1 MAAVDT
7 VLADWLAA
15 HHGVVGSTTLDEL
28 GVSRRH
34 RLTLLEQRLLIEVHE
49 GVYRS
54 AYTAFDFDARCAAA
68 CMADPT
74 LVVSCTSAGRLWD
87 LRRCAGDDIH
97 VVTSRRTKPIRHGVV
112 MHRTLALD
120 TSDIVE
126 RDDGIR
132 VTSPARTY
140 FDLARHLG
148 ELSLESVAEQLIDT
162 ELCSYAD
169 LDDAVARLA
178 VAGRA
183 GSTRA
188 ARVLQR
194 RAPGVAAV
202 DSHIELVLLD
212 ALRRAGVRG
221 IVTQPAVTLRNGAVI
236 HPDLG
241 IPSLG
246 FYVEVDHHT
255 WHGTREAID
264 RDTERDRQLRLT
276 GAVVERV
283 TDTQIRER
291 LHHTVRLLLT
301 LINHRTLA
309 LG

>member
-1 MAAVDT
+1 MAT
-7 VLADWLAA
+7 ADAALAA
-15 HHGVVGSTTLDEL
+15 FLATHHGVVNSAVLDEL
-28 GVSRRH
+28 GISRRR
-34 RLTLLEQRLLIEVHE
+34 RLTFVEQQLLVEVHE

-54 AYTAFDFDARCAAA
+54 AYSAFDFEARCAAA
-68 CMADPT
+68 CMADAT
-74 LVVSCTSAGRLWD
+74 VVLSCSSAGRVWG
-87 LRRCAGDDIH
+87 LRRCGGDDVH
-97 VVTSRRTKPIRHGVV
+97 VVTWRRTKPIRFGVV
-112 MHRTLALD
+112 MHRTTALEPV
-120 TSDIVE
+120 DIIE

-132 VTSPARTY
+132 LTSPSRTY
-140 FDLARHLG
+140 FDLAKHLG
-148 ELSLESVAEQLIDT
+148 ELSLESVAEQLIDNG
-162 ELCSYAD
+162 LCTYHD
-169 LDDAVARLA
+169 LHEAVSRLA
-178 VAGRA
+178 VAGRP
-183 GSTRA
+183 GSARA
-188 ARVLQR
+188 ASVLR
-194 RAPGVAAV
+194 RRSIDGATV

-212 ALRRAGVRG
+212 ALRRAGVVG
-221 IVTQPAVTLRNGAVI
+221 LVAQPSVALRNGLVI

-291 LHHTVRLLLT
+291 LGHTVRLLLT

-309 LG
+309 LE